1 MDERARRIGENEIL
15 FRDVNERVTE
25 VSGAFAVVLPDLEIV
40 CECGSVACSE
50 RIHLSPDEYARV
62 RADGARFMVKPG
74 HEIPDVET
82 VVERHGEYD
91 VVEKDEGEPAEL
103 ARAHDPRT

>member
-40 CECGSVACSE
+40 CECGSVTCTE
-50 RIHLSPDEYARV
+50 RIHMTADEYARI
-62 RADGARFMVKPG
+62 RSDGAWFAVKPG
-74 HEIPDVET
+74 HEIPDVES
-82 VVERHGEYD
+82 VVEHHGDYD
-91 VVEKDEGEPAEL
+91 VVKKDEGDPATL
-103 ARAHDPRT
+103 ARLHDPRA

>member
-40 CECGSVACSE
+40 CECGAVTCTE

-62 RADGARFMVKPG
+62 REDGARFLVKPG

-82 VVERHGEYD
+82 VVDRHGEYH
-91 VVEKDEGEPAEL
+91 VVRKDEGGPAEL
-103 ARAHDPRT
+103 ARVHDPRS